1 MPRDGRGACS
11 WLYTTGLRIA
21 WLTDI
26 HLNFVSPHD
35 RAGWYAN
42 LAGQKLDALLV
53 GGDIGEADS
62 VARFLTEIES
72 ALGVPIYF
80 VLGNHDFYRSS
91 IAATRA
97 TVSRLAAASPRLH

>member
-1 MPRDGRGACS
+1 M
-11 WLYTTGLRIA
+11 RIA